1 VSTLWGTGRD
11 RRRTRP
17 TDHDLSPVWASG
29 VATNEWMI
37 KKAQTLTLRT
47 RLSAIAL
54 STDSP
59 TPIDDEVRQLYDR
72 YQGVGNDA
80 ERHAIALEKL
90 DGCRHAEIYE
100 AHEDE

>member
-1 VSTLWGTGRD
+1 VD
-11 RRRTRP
+11 
-17 TDHDLSPVWASG
+17 D
-29 VATNEWMI
+29 E
-37 KKAQTLTLRT
+37 KAQTLTLRT
-47 RLSAIAL
+47 RLSAIAS

-80 ERHAIALEKL
+80 ERHAIALEMGKL
-90 DGCRHAEIYE
+90 DGPRHAEIYA